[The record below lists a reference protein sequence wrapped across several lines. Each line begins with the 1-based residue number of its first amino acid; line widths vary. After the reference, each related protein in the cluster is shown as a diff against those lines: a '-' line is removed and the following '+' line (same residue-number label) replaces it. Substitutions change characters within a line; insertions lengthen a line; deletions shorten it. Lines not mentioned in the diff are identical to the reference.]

1 MIASIPDI
9 DSFPKIVLAAADC
22 CALLNF
28 PNLVL
33 NSSRIVINGFTDP
46 FVSVIEMPNFFI
58 CSFIESVGLAKLAIA
73 VFKAVP
79 ACEPLIPAFAIKP
92 TARAVSST
100 LNPNVPARG
109 ATYLNVSPIK
119 ETFVF
124 ALDDV
129 LARTSAKC
137 DESSAFN
144 PKAVNASVTISL
156 VFAKL
161 SPEAAA
167 RFKIPG
173 NPSII
178 CCVFHPA
185 IAI

>member
-1 MIASIPDI
+1 
-9 DSFPKIVLAAADC
+9 
-22 CALLNF
+22 
-28 PNLVL
+28 
-33 NSSRIVINGFTDP
+33 
-46 FVSVIEMPNFFI
+46 MPNFFI

-100 LNPNVPARG
+100 LNPNVPANG

-129 LARTSAKC
+129 FARTSAKC

-161 SPEAAA
+161 HQKQQQDLRYLAIRLSSVAC
-167 RFKIPG
+167 
-173 NPSII
+173 SILPLP
-178 CCVFHPA
+178 CSS
-185 IAI
+185 